1 MSDKLKQ
8 IQDVLGFNGSSTQ
21 NTTNSNTAPAEP
33 TSTIQATTPD
43 VPLDAD
49 LEEEFQQHFTYHS
62 FASHP
67 LSKLSLVALGTAGVV
82 GFLVLFYSLFQN
94 PMGNLQA
101 SNGGA
106 KSRDAQTEELF
117 AQESEKREK
126 EELLAQLA
134 LSQQAQQMKRHQLNK
149 KADAPAQPSLKEKT
163 ETPKAKISQQ
173 NVVAPTSPR
182 RTRAVARQSSRD
194 FTTNSSYN
202 QRPYPVNS
210 VSTNPRRIV
219 SRLPTVRSV
228 QPSSKAIDPQK
239 QWQDLAA
246 LGSFKAK
253 GNNISASSPR
263 SIPLVAEADDK
274 TTVSDNPSTVLVSQQ
289 KVTSNHSEQNAPVQ
303 KLNGRIEGGLAVP
316 ANTSVSPN
324 RDLEE
329 ELLVSIVLNEPI
341 KDRLSKSLVPSGA
354 RLTAMVKVNGPMI
367 SFIPRKL
374 AYEIEG
380 QYQEV
385 ELQPDAISISG
396 KDGPVLAEVRTVGE
410 DGGGLSVNQLG
421 QLAGAL
427 GGLAGIEKA
436 TNFALVFNAL
446 SGGSNRR
453 THNNGIRI
461 YTVNDGTSVTVR
473 LTRPLALPLGASTTE
488 TATPE
493 LDFE

>member
-8 IQDVLGFNGSSTQ
+8 IQDVLGFHSSSSKEATDS
-21 NTTNSNTAPAEP
+21 NTTPTEP
-33 TSTIQATTPD
+33 TSTVQATSPD

-67 LSKLSLVALGTAGVV
+67 LSKLSLVSLGTAGVV

-94 PMGNLQA
+94 PMGNLRTLD
-101 SNGGA
+101 GA
-106 KSRDAQTEELF
+106 AKGSTDKTEELF
-117 AQESEKREK
+117 AQESQKREK

-134 LSQQAQQMKRHQLNK
+134 LSQQAQQMKRHKVDK
-149 KADAPAQPSLKEKT
+149 KADAPAQPSPLHKEKQ
-163 ETPKAKISQQ
+163 EIPKAKGRAQS
-173 NVVAPTSPR
+173 VSPSSPR
-182 RTRAVARQSSRD
+182 PTRAVARQPSRD
-194 FTTNSSYN
+194 LSTYSYN
-202 QRPYPVNS
+202 QRPYPIKQS
-210 VSTNPRRIV
+210 LANPRRIV
-219 SRLPTVRSV
+219 SRLPSVRSV
-228 QPSSKAIDPQK
+228 QPSSKVIDPQK

-253 GNNISASSPR
+253 GNNISTSSPR
-263 SIPLVAEADDK
+263 PIPLVAETDDQ
-274 TTVSDNPSTVLVSQQ
+274 TAVNEPSTVLVSQQ
-289 KVTSNHSEQNAPVQ
+289 KVTSNHSYQDVPVQ
-303 KLNGRIEGGLAVP
+303 KLNGRIEGGLAIP
-316 ANTSVSPN
+316 ANASVSSSRN
-324 RDLEE
+324 SEE
-329 ELLVSIVLNEPI
+329 EILVSIVLNEPI
-341 KDRLSKSLVPSGA
+341 KDRLSKSVVPSGA

-374 AYEIEG
+374 AFEIEG

-385 ELQPDAISISG
+385 ELQPDAIAISG
-396 KDGPVLAEVRTVGE
+396 KDGPVIADVRTVGE

-427 GGLAGIEKA
+427 GGLAGIEEA
-436 TNFALVFNAL
+436 TDFALIFNAL
-446 SGGSNRR
+446 GGRSDRR
-453 THNNGIRI
+453 SRNNGVEI

-493 LDFE
+493 LDY

>member
-8 IQDVLGFNGSSTQ
+8 IQDVLGFNGSSTK

-134 LSQQAQQMKRHQLNK
+134 LSQQAQQMKRHQIDK
-149 KADAPAQPSLKEKT
+149 KSDAPAQPSLKEKP
-163 ETPKAKISQQ
+163 ETPKSRISQQ
-173 NVVAPTSPR
+173 NVTPTSPR

-194 FTTNSSYN
+194 LSTSSYN
-202 QRPYPVNS
+202 QRPYRINQVPVK
-210 VSTNPRRIV
+210 PREII
-219 SRLPTVRSV
+219 SRQPLVRSIK
-228 QPSSKAIDPQK
+228 PSSKAIDPQK

-253 GNNISASSPR
+253 VNNSNASSPR
-263 SIPLVAEADDK
+263 PIPLVAEADDK

-289 KVTSNHSEQNAPVQ
+289 KVTSNHSEQNVPVQ

-324 RDLEE
+324 RDSEE

-385 ELQPDAISISG
+385 ELQPDAIAISG
-396 KDGPVLAEVRTVGE
+396 KDGPVIAEVRTVGE

>member
-8 IQDVLGFNGSSTQ
+8 IQDVLGFNGSSTK

-117 AQESEKREK
+117 AQEPEKREK

-134 LSQQAQQMKRHQLNK
+134 LSQQAQQMKRHQLDK
-149 KADAPAQPSLKEKT
+149 KSDAPAQPSLKEKP
-163 ETPKAKISQQ
+163 ESPKAKISQQ
-173 NVVAPTSPR
+173 NVTPTSPR
-182 RTRAVARQSSRD
+182 KTRAVVRQSSRD

-210 VSTNPRRIV
+210 ISTNPRRIV

-263 SIPLVAEADDK
+263 PISLVAETDDQ
-274 TTVSDNPSTVLVSQQ
+274 TAVSDEPSTVLVSQQ
-289 KVTSNHSEQNAPVQ
+289 KVTSNYSYQDVPVQ

-316 ANTSVSPN
+316 ANTSVSPS
-324 RDLEE
+324 RDSEE
-329 ELLVSIVLNEPI
+329 ILVSIVLNEPI
-341 KDRLSKSLVPSGA
+341 KDRLSKSLVPTGA

-385 ELQPDAISISG
+385 ELQPDAIAISG

-410 DGGGLSVNQLG
+410 DGGGLSANQLG

-436 TNFALVFNAL
+436 TNLALVFNAL

-453 THNNGIRI
+453 TQNNGIRI

-473 LTRPLALPLGASTTE
+473 LTRPLALPPGASTTE